1 MMSHQSEVRVNSA
14 EQSALEV
21 SRGVSVRL
29 AATARKLRFSTSSR
43 SEHFKVTG
51 LRPKFSE
58 RLNRIAFV
66 IFTVFLLILP
76 NIFSLAYY
84 GFIASDQ
91 YQSETRFTV
100 RTSTPALGRDQLGKA
115 TGIPAVKIVQDTQI
129 VAEFITSK
137 AMLDSLRKRV
147 DLRAMY
153 GHSDIDL
160 ISRLA
165 KDAPSEDLLSFWQKM
180 VSTSISPSSGIIT
193 VKARAFSAE
202 EAQRVLTEVARAAE
216 TAVNEMN
223 DRIWRD
229 VVNTA
234 QKNLDRAAEQLRFTR
249 GNLQLARNQSGM
261 LTVEGTATVIDA
273 LIENVERERLD
284 LQQKY
289 DVQIQS
295 VAKDAPQLRLL
306 RREIESKEQQVK
318 ELRAQ
323 LAGRDSEG
331 ENLAQASAT
340 FAQRQMEQGLAEQ
353 QFASSVK
360 TMEQIKFV
368 SRQQLLYLDAF
379 LLPDKPDKAKF
390 PKRLFW
396 ISVTFLCSLVLWATA
411 LGVLAY
417 IQRRIHQ

>member
-1 MMSHQSEVRVNSA
+1 MPHQSQFRVNSA
-14 EQSALEV
+14 EQTALEV

-43 SEHFKVTG
+43 SEHFNVAG
-51 LRPKFSE
+51 LRPKLSE
-58 RLNRIAFV
+58 RLNRIAFA
-66 IFTVFLLILP
+66 ICTVFLLIFP
-76 NIFSLAYY
+76 NIFSLVYY

-100 RTSTPALGRDQLGKA
+100 RTSTPALGKDQLGKA
-115 TGIPAVKIVQDTQI
+115 TGIPAAKIVQDTQI
-129 VAEFITSK
+129 VAEFITSR
-137 AMLDSLRKRV
+137 AMLDSLRKRI
-147 DLRAMY
+147 DLRAVY
-153 GHSDIDL
+153 GRSDIDL

-193 VKARAFSAE
+193 VKARAFSSE
-202 EAQRVLTEVARAAE
+202 EAQRVLTEVVRAAE
-216 TAVNEMN
+216 TAVNDMN
-223 DRIWRD
+223 YRIWRD
-229 VVNTA
+229 VTDTA
-234 QKNLDRAAEQLRFTR
+234 QKNLDRAAEQLRLAR
-249 GNLQLARNQSGM
+249 GNLQVARNQSGM
-261 LTVEGTATVIDA
+261 LSVEGTATVIAA

-289 DVQIQS
+289 DVQVQS
-295 VAKDAPQLRLL
+295 VGKDAPQLRVL
-306 RREIESKEQQVK
+306 RREIASKEQQVK

-323 LAGRDSEG
+323 LAGGLSEG
-331 ENLAQASAT
+331 ENLAQTSTT

-353 QFASSVK
+353 QFTSSVK

-390 PKRLFW
+390 PKRVFW
-396 ISVTFLCSLVLWATA
+396 ILVTLVSSLVLWAMAIGT
-411 LGVLAY
+411 LA
-417 IQRRIHQ
+417 IVRRRIHQ